1 MNTQTGCI
9 DSFEMMTKN
18 LTMEDI
24 KVIFEKM
31 LKEHEA
37 SIVQKNQEMF
47 HKQEQSVLELISGKT
62 SLTNQ
67 RIDSLSKDMNDL
79 KESLKFSQNEYHEK
93 LKNMGNKVQKLEEEE
108 KLMMEEL
115 HVIQTT
121 KPSWAIETDA
131 KLIDLEDPSQNN
143 LRFEGIKEHENESWE
158 DCENKIYDLLENK
171 LEMDI
176 ENVVI
181 ERAHRTGKK
190 NKNRSRP
197 IVAQF
202 SFYKDKM
209 NILKNCKKLKN
220 TRFSIYEDFSR
231 ETAAIRKEKWQEV
244 LANREKGMI
253 SYLNYRTVICKQ
265 RVQ

>member
-1 MNTQTGCI
+1 
-9 DSFEMMTKN
+9 
-18 LTMEDI
+18 
-24 KVIFEKM
+24 
-31 LKEHEA
+31 
-37 SIVQKNQEMF
+37 
-47 HKQEQSVLELISGKT
+47 
-62 SLTNQ
+62 
-67 RIDSLSKDMNDL
+67 
-79 KESLKFSQNEYHEK
+79 
-93 LKNMGNKVQKLEEEE
+93 MGDKIQKLEE
-108 KLMMEEL
+108 KINLMKEEL
-115 HVIQTT
+115 HVIQIT

-131 KLIDLEDPSQNN
+131 KLIDLDDCSRRNN

-171 LEMDI
+171 LEMNI
-176 ENVVI
+176 VI

-220 TRFSIYEDFSR
+220 TRFSIFEDFSK

-244 LANREKGMI
+244 LANRGEGMI
-253 SYLNYRTVICKQ
+253 SYLNYRAVICKQ
-265 RVQ
+265 RVR